1 MSVIKKFN
9 ENDGEFIPSSRAD
22 ELVKATNSAYKA
34 AGVKT
39 LDYTHSQFFGKNKL
53 EELLKKAGDQCAGL
67 KFGFILEEGKLNEIS
82 LVIHAV
88 DSEGNVLGGSEE
100 NSAGGATLFAGP
112 RCPKTCIPPIPPDQ

>member
-9 ENDGEFIPSSRAD
+9 ENDGEFILASQAD
-22 ELVKATNSAYKA
+22 ELVEATNSAYKA

-67 KFGFILEEGKLNEIS
+67 KFGFTLEEGKLNEIS
-82 LVIHAV
+82 LVIQAV
-88 DSEGNVLGGSEE
+88 DEDGNVLDG
-100 NSAGGATLFAGP
+100 T
-112 RCPKTCIPPIPPDQ
+112 